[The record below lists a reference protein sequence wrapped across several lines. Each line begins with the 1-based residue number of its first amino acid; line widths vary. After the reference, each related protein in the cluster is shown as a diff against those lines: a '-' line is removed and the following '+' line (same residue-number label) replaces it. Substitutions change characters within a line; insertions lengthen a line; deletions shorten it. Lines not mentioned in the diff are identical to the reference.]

1 MLGARR
7 GERAEGRADPTSH
20 MEMRGMLLR
29 TVLESF
35 DRSSPRGGPDSPLIN
50 ADGKFP
56 FGSKSGMLVSYSLQ
70 QLLP

>member
-1 MLGARR
+1 
-7 GERAEGRADPTSH
+7 

-56 FGSKSGMLVSYSLQ
+56 FGSKSGMLVSYALQ